1 MSNKILII
9 SYYWPPSGGSGV
21 QRWVNFSNK
30 LSLSG
35 CEVTVITAQNPNY
48 PVLDNKLDSIINKSV
63 KVIKIPIFDP
73 TALIKRK
80 NSDNIS
86 VNNKIFSKI
95 LLWIRANLF
104 FPDSRMFWIKK
115 VSKQAT
121 DYIKKNNVKCLITSA
136 PPFSTHIIGQNV
148 KNNTNVRWISDFRDP
163 WSDFFQFK
171 LLPLKS
177 FMKKKHF
184 KAELN
189 TLKLS
194 DAVITTSPSLT
205 KKYSLINENSFTVFN
220 GFNSFVKTKSSKKF
234 TLMYSGIMK
243 TIQNPKFF
251 WLVLIDI
258 CKTNKSFFNDLC
270 VRFIGDFDNEIINHL
285 KDSSIES
292 KVTFEKY
299 LEKENLDK
307 EMSAANVLILCT
319 VNLNTVKNVIP
330 GKLYYYFSLNR
341 PIIAFSNL
349 DSDLNEII
357 TKTNSG
363 KVFDYLNEIDLK
375 NHILELYSEYKSG
388 KNNYNPKNTGNYT
401 YDTLSKKLNEIINKT
416 ID

>member
-1 MSNKILII
+1 
-9 SYYWPPSGGSGV
+9 
-21 QRWVNFSNK
+21 
-30 LSLSG
+30 
-35 CEVTVITAQNPNY
+35 
-48 PVLDNKLDSIINKSV
+48 
-63 KVIKIPIFDP
+63 
-73 TALIKRK
+73 
-80 NSDNIS
+80 
-86 VNNKIFSKI
+86 
-95 LLWIRANLF
+95 
-104 FPDSRMFWIKK
+104 MFWIKK

-121 DYIKKNNVKCLITSA
+121 DYVKKNNVKCLITSA

-148 KNNTNVRWISDFRDP
+148 KKNTNVRWISDFRDP

-184 KAELN
+184 KAESN
-189 TLKLS
+189 TLRLS

-205 KKYSLINENSFTVFN
+205 KEYSLINKNSFTVFN
-220 GFNSFVKTKSSKKF
+220 GFNSFVKNKRSKKF

-243 TIQNPKFF
+243 TIQNPKIF
-251 WLVLIDI
+251 WLVLNDI
-258 CKTNKSFFNDLC
+258 SKTHKSFFGDLC
-270 VRFIGDFDNEIINHL
+270 IRFIGDFDNEIINHV
-285 KDSSIES
+285 KGSFIES

-307 EMSAANVLILCT
+307 EMSEANVLILCT
-319 VNLNTVKNVIP
+319 VNLNNVKNVIP
-330 GKLYYYFSLNR
+330 GKLYYYFSLNH

-363 KVFDYLNEIDLK
+363 KVFDYINEIDLK
-375 NHILELYSEYKSG
+375 NHILELYSDYKSG
-388 KNNYNPKNTGNYT
+388 EKNYNPKNTVNYT

-416 ID
+416 IE